1 ISARSRGSKST
12 SAAAE
17 REAAP
22 SATALI
28 TATTA
33 AARKTAG
40 AAARSAIRTAILCCT
55 KTFRPTAAAL
65 PKLLID
71 ELLNLFTVEV
81 EVVSESRF
89 CGIPQGGDR
98 FRRRILSESGRL
110 NVVWNLCGD
119 FFRLILLRSVRS
131 FRLPCL
137 QCLRPSAAEPNG
149 LSWLRRC
156 ILRS

>member
-1 ISARSRGSKST
+1 LI
-12 SAAAE
+12 AAA
-17 REAAP
+17 
-22 SATALI
+22 AT
-28 TATTA
+28 

-40 AAARSAIRTAILCCT
+40 AARSAIRTGILSCT

-71 ELLNLFTVEV
+71 ELLNLFTVKV

-89 CGIPQGGDR
+89 CGVPQDGDG
-98 FRRRILSESGRL
+98 FRRRILSESGHL
-110 NVVWNLCGD
+110 NVVWNLCSE

-131 FRLPCL
+131 FRLPYL

-149 LSWLRRC
+149 LSWLGRC